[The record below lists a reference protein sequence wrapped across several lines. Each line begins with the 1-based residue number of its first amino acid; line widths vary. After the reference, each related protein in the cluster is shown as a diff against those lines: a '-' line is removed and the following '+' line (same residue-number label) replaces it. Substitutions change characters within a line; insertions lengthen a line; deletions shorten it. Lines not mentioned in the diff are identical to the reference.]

1 MNNNF
6 ENNNPKKKRTGEKS
20 VYPIVP
26 KKRTNNYKPI
36 TKLKN
41 GFIAWP
47 ENKLS
52 SIKKNA
58 DIEIS
63 EGRSES
69 GGYVA
74 YPKK

>member
-6 ENNNPKKKRTGEKS
+6 ENINSKKKRVREKS
-20 VYPIVP
+20 VT
-26 KKRTNNYKPI
+26 KKGTNNYKPVRQ
-36 TKLKN
+36 LKI

-52 SIKKNA
+52 TAKKNA

-63 EGRSES
+63 EGRSER

>member
-1 MNNNF
+1 MNDSF
-6 ENNNPKKKRTGEKS
+6 ENNNSNKTRIGKKRAT
-20 VYPIVP
+20 
-26 KKRTNNYKPI
+26 KKRTNNYKPVRQ
-36 TKLKN
+36 LKN

-47 ENKLS
+47 ENKAS
-52 SIKKNA
+52 STKQNA